1 MEPILDILK
10 YILPSIIVLIAC
22 SIIVRR
28 FLLSETQ
35 RRQLDLMRDN
45 QDTTMRLR
53 LQAYERMALFIERL
67 DPRQLLTRVYQS
79 GMNVAEFHQLLLITI
94 RTEFE
99 HNLSQQIYVS
109 KDVWNAVRGIKE
121 QQMNMINNMAQQL
134 PPDAP
139 AKDLHKKI
147 VDYLL
152 TVEGELPTEMALGV
166 INEEAKVVLSYGAI
180 SKS

>member
-1 MEPILDILK
+1 METTLEILK
-10 YILPSIIVLIAC
+10 YTIPAIVVLIAC
-22 SIIVRR
+22 TIIVRR
-28 FLLSETQ
+28 FVLSDVQRTQ
-35 RRQLDLMRDN
+35 LELMKDT
-45 QDTTMRLR
+45 QDTTIRLR
-53 LQAYERMALFIERL
+53 LQAYERLALFVERL

-79 GMNVAEFHQLLLITI
+79 GISVGEFHQLLLITI

-99 HNLSQQIYVS
+99 HNLAQQIYVS

-134 PPDAP
+134 PQEAS
-139 AKDLHKKI
+139 AKELHKKI

-152 TVEGELPTEMALGV
+152 TVDGELPTEMALRI

-180 SKS
+180 NKS